1 MTDDP
6 ARADWIVS
14 YAPASHP
21 CGLPPGARSVF
32 EVTSDGAVLAAVY
45 QRAGPAR

>member
-14 YAPASHP
+14 YSPASHP
-21 CGLPPGARSVF
+21 CRVPPDARAVF
-32 EVTSDGAVLAAVY
+32 EVTGNGVVFAIVY
-45 QRAGPAR
+45 QRTAGR